1 MDFSTFTAV
10 AELFVTAAVFYVVY
24 TNWNR
29 RPFPARL
36 AFGVAAF
43 EFFVNMLYMIFR
55 MQQGPTEGLSSGM
68 IALYAIHGSLSLLVF
83 IAYVTLAC
91 LAYFD
96 SRKGK
101 FYFREHPIQ
110 AGLFVVFWIL
120 SVGSGEVL
128 YFLRPN

>member
-1 MDFSTFTAV
+1 MNFSTFTAV
-10 AELFVTAAVFYVVY
+10 AELFVTTAVFYVVFC
-24 TNWNR
+24 NWSK
-29 RPFPARL
+29 RPFPVRL

-43 EFFVNMLYMIFR
+43 EFLVNMLYMIFR
-55 MQQGPTEGLSSGM
+55 MQQAPTAGLSKSM
-68 IALYAIHGSLSLLVF
+68 VALYAVHGSLSLLIF

-96 SRKGK
+96 NRKGK

-110 AGLFVVFWIL
+110 TGLFIFFWIL

-128 YFLRPN
+128 YFLKG

>member
-1 MDFSTFTAV
+1 MDFSTFTAIS
-10 AELFVTAAVFYVVY
+10 ELFVTATVFYVVY
-24 TNWNR
+24 TSWTR
-29 RPFPARL
+29 KPFPAKI

-55 MQQGPTEGLSSGM
+55 MQQGPKEGLPDYM
-68 IALYAIHGSLSLLVF
+68 IALYAIHGSLSLIVF

-96 SRKGK
+96 YRKGK
-101 FYFREHPIQ
+101 FYFREHPVQTVIF
-110 AGLFVVFWIL
+110 LIFWTI

-128 YFLRPN
+128 YFLK